1 MNKKEVGMSMNK
13 KEKRGLTGTTQRILM
28 LILGGICSAVIL
40 TFAVLTIIAASK
52 GEYENAPKY
61 LLWVFIAM
69 GLSGLVTFIRDR
81 TKINL
86 VRCIILLAFN
96 ITLGVLV
103 LFAKDNK
110 YLFSLVGG
118 LYCLAF
124 ILSRVLLIIQKR
136 TLRATILN
144 VILIVLAALLA
155 VGLFIPVKEER
166 VGTVI
171 LIECLFIAITALALV
186 AGVAFGQFKFK
197 ILFKIVV
204 NTFALEVL
212 FGLVA
217 IMVASALVLMSVE
230 ETITNFGDALWY
242 CFATVTT
249 IGFGDFTATTLIGR
263 LITVLLG
270 VYGIVAVAVITSIIV
285 NFYNETSG
293 KKDAKEIKQIQR
305 EEKE

>member
-1 MNKKEVGMSMNK
+1 MNK

-110 YLFSLVGG
+110 YLFSLAGG